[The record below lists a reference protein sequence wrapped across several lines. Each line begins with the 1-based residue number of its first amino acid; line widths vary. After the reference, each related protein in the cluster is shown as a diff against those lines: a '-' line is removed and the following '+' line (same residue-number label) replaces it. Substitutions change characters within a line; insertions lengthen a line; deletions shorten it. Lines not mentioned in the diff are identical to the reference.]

1 MRPRATAAR
10 RRSSRRAI
18 VGADGVFVAGNV
30 RELHNVADRF
40 VLGLLEARFKLLKG
54 SQPHARTL
62 SDQVAQFERALI
74 EEVLRRHRGNASAAS
89 EALGLPK
96 KTFYDKLHRLNL
108 AAENFR

>member
-1 MRPRATAAR
+1 MAYSWP
-10 RRSSRRAI
+10 
-18 VGADGVFVAGNV
+18 GNV

-54 SQPHARTL
+54 AQPQARTL

-74 EEVLRRHRGNASAAS
+74 EEVLRRHRGNATAAS

-96 KTFYDKLHRLNL
+96 KTFYDRLHRLNL
-108 AAENFR
+108 TAEDFR